1 MAIILEVR
9 MAVLQCVDYP
19 KSFDKDTPMSVQL
32 KAERLKLFPQNK
44 SAIYIDTPDDPFLK
58 KALDFLNISF
68 SQIYLVKG
76 NKYSGTNY
84 DLFAIV
90 YYLRSRKICTLS
102 FIQKYIF
109 TERSIYNYK
118 RHVPNFINKR
128 KYIDLFNYLDS
139 LS

>member
-1 MAIILEVR
+1 
-9 MAVLQCVDYP
+9 
-19 KSFDKDTPMSVQL
+19 MSVQL

-44 SAIYIDTPDDPFLK
+44 SVIYIDTPDDPLLK

-76 NKYSGTNY
+76 NKYTGTNY

-90 YYLRSRKICTLS
+90 YYLRSRNICKLS
-102 FIQKYIF
+102 FMQKYIF
-109 TERSIYNYK
+109 TQRNIYNYK

-128 KYIDLFNYLDS
+128 KYIDLYKYLDS
-139 LS
+139 LL